1 MVISRGVSQ
10 AQNGAR
16 MLTAR
21 LCRIM
26 SSREKHGDFR
36 PVRALGAPL
45 ISINCTGLDDNFA
58 AFPPIFRNNNSL
70 VSGSRSL
77 IFDWQ
82 FILLPNYAGFSMGLL
97 QIMAEKSRRN

>member
-26 SSREKHGDFR
+26 SSQEKHGDFR

-45 ISINCTGLDDNFA
+45 ISINCTGLEDNFV
-58 AFPPIFRNNNSL
+58 AFSPIFRNNNSL
-70 VSGSRSL
+70 VSGSL